1 MKKTNHIFFLAVI
14 LFLLTGLLATWLY
27 KQSQV
32 DYQAHRSRVELVRN
46 IQEYTSKLTRHLL
59 LVQDG
64 QISHYDNVTKTQ
76 KEIELFISKL
86 PSNETSNH
94 LVEAWVGFKETIEA
108 VKSDHAVYQ
117 NSLVYFPKG
126 VEDLFASNKKQNK
139 FILGLADL
147 ERKVFQFGIGRTR
160 DKKVQLSESLK
171 RFNGL
176 AKSLPAKDLFSANM
190 LIKHVEII
198 LNKYSRLE
206 KLRGQLLK
214 TDLPQYSQ
222 VILNQYN

>member
-14 LFLLTGLLATWLY
+14 LFLLTGLLVTWLY

-126 VEDLFASNKKQNK
+126 AEDLFVSNKKQNK
-139 FILGLADL
+139 FI
-147 ERKVFQFGIGRTR
+147 
-160 DKKVQLSESLK
+160 
-171 RFNGL
+171 
-176 AKSLPAKDLFSANM
+176 
-190 LIKHVEII
+190 
-198 LNKYSRLE
+198 
-206 KLRGQLLK
+206 
-214 TDLPQYSQ
+214 
-222 VILNQYN
+222 